1 MKTDNSIQP
10 LTTAELS
17 SLEQLIPSHIDINQI
32 PIPSWQYNSLD
43 SNSNLGLYN
52 THNPIPPTI
61 SIAPNT
67 TGISSIA
74 IGTTIGGSA
83 GLYNSTQSAQG
94 AFDFDSIN
102 EQRVEKIVKKNLK
115 PIQDRLAILETPD
128 QRVLEKFESLKMA
141 YDHYRMLEA
150 LMHTEIQKV
159 KEEK

>member
-1 MKTDNSIQP
+1 MKPDNSIQP

-17 SLEQLIPSHIDINQI
+17 SLSIEQVLSSQINVNQI
-32 PIPSWQYNSLD
+32 PTPSWQFSSLD
-43 SNSNLGLYN
+43 DANLGLYN
-52 THNPIPPTI
+52 TNIQVHPTI

-67 TGISSIA
+67 AGIASIGPSTA
-74 IGTTIGGSA
+74 IGGSN
-83 GLYNSTQSAQG
+83 GIYGTQS
-94 AFDFDSIN
+94 AFDFDSMN
-102 EQRVEKIVKKNLK
+102 DQRVEKIVKKNLK

-128 QRVLEKFESLKMA
+128 AKVLEKFEALKMA

>member
-1 MKTDNSIQP
+1 MKPDNSIQP
-10 LTTAELS
+10 LTTAELG
-17 SLEQLIPSHIDINQI
+17 SLEQLMIGEIDINQI
-32 PIPSWQYNSLD
+32 PIPSWHFSNLD
-43 SNSNLGLYN
+43 SNANLGLYN

-67 TGISSIA
+67 AGIASLGPGTA
-74 IGTTIGGSA
+74 IGSGS
-83 GLYNSTQSAQG
+83 GIYSTQSTQG

-102 EQRVEKIVKKNLK
+102 EQRIEKIVKKNLK
-115 PIQDRLAILETPD
+115 PIQDRLAILEIPD
-128 QRVLEKFESLKMA
+128 ARVLEKFEALKMA